1 MNISLNAHFEK
12 FVEGAVASGRFKS
25 FSEVIRQGLRLLEER
40 ELRLAALRREIRKGR
55 QSGGPV
61 PYDPEGIKRRGR
73 KTLRQR
79 QGQTA

>member
-12 FVEGAVASGRFKS
+12 FVEEAVASGRFKS

-55 QSGGPV
+55 QNGGPV
-61 PYDPEGIKRRGR
+61 PYDPKGIKHRGR